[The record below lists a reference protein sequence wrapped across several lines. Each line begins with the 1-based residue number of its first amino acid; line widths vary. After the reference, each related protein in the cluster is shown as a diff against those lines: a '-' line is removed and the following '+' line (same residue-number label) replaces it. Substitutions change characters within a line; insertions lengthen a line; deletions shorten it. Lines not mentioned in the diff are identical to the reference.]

1 MIGEKTLYMNCDPK
15 KSSRKKKR
23 KLYTIC
29 PKRKRRREKKVEIKY
44 RDTED
49 GFKQDEKLRWP
60 WLFFPFF
67 ATLLYSAVDY
77 QGRAILGETA

>member
-1 MIGEKTLYMNCDPK
+1 MSQEKK
-15 KSSRKKKR
+15 AAKEE
-23 KLYTIC
+23 
-29 PKRKRRREKKVEIKY
+29 EKKVEIKY

-77 QGRAILGETA
+77 QGRAILGETHMPAKSI

>member
-1 MIGEKTLYMNCDPK
+1 MVEKKESYIQYVPREKGGE
-15 KSSRKKKR
+15 
-23 KLYTIC
+23 
-29 PKRKRRREKKVEIKY
+29 EKKVEIKY

>member
-1 MIGEKTLYMNCDPK
+1 MNCDPK
-15 KSSRKKKR
+15 KSSWKQKKKAIYNMSQE
-23 KLYTIC
+23 K
-29 PKRKRRREKKVEIKY
+29 KAAKEEEKKVEIKY